1 PESPRCMG
9 CQPSTD
15 PTAWRGSR
23 SPERDSGRLAG
34 SAARRARAAVSMST
48 RRRDRTGLRTLTTV
62 VAERRT
68 LPRGVAFW
76 VAGAIALVAF
86 AANKAVSPLYRVYQ
100 AEFRFSA
107 TTL

>member
-1 PESPRCMG
+1 
-9 CQPSTD
+9 
-15 PTAWRGSR
+15 
-23 SPERDSGRLAG
+23 
-34 SAARRARAAVSMST
+34 MST

-76 VAGAIALVAF
+76 VAGTIALVAF
-86 AANKAVSPLYRVYQ
+86 AANEAVSPLYRVYQ

-107 TTL
+107 TTLTALLAAYILVLLVTLLFLGSLSDSLG